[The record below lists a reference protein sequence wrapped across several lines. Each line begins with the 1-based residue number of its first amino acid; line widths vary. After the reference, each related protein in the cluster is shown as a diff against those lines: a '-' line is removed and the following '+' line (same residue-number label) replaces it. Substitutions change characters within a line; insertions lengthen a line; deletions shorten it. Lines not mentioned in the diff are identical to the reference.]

1 MYPILLQEKT
11 GYLLSIFCELD
22 FHSHKKKRTF
32 QNMKKRSRGL
42 SLAEEKPLDTLRTPH
57 TGPSVEGL
65 VRGTRREVRV
75 RRDYA
80 EALSGACGR
89 QWPWLDRN

>member
-11 GYLLSIFCELD
+11 AICFHFLCELE
-22 FHSHKKKRTF
+22 FCPKKEKNF
-32 QNMKKRSRGL
+32 PKYEKRSRGL

-57 TGPSVEGL
+57 TGPDVEGL
-65 VRGTRREVRV
+65 VRETRREVRV
-75 RRDYA
+75 RQDYA
-80 EALSGACGR
+80 EVLSGAGGR